1 MCQRRNNI
9 LTVQKIIQSVELTPV
24 ERQVAV
30 RLCANYCDL
39 DIISELGLRSDRQ
52 LKQLKLSLH
61 KKLMD
66 AGVKF

>member
-9 LTVQKIIQSVELTPV
+9 LTVQKIIQSVELTPA

-39 DIISELGLRSDRQ
+39 DIISDLGLRSERQ
-52 LKQLKLSLH
+52 LKQLKASLQQKLLS
-61 KKLMD
+61 
-66 AGVKF
+66 AGIKF

>member
-9 LTVQKIIQSVELTPV
+9 LTVQKIIQSVELTPA

-39 DIISELGLRSDRQ
+39 DIISDLGLRSERQ
-52 LKQLKLSLH
+52 LKQLKMSLQQKLLS
-61 KKLMD
+61 
-66 AGVKF
+66 AGIKF